1 MTDLT
6 DSKTAARNARILEQY
21 IRDNDLPGQ
30 LRTPDENGTVKY
42 ENLPQGLY
50 LIVSNVDPVEFNA
63 FLAPIPTVIK
73 ADGLALGK
81 GVIIAMTREEAIAA
95 ALSAANLTED
105 DILYIWAEYEI
116 DDGVPEYEVEFR
128 TTDTEYDYT
137 IHAETGAI
145 LSWDQEAEHA
155 AQMTATN
162 PTATTPLTEA
172 EAITIVLTHAKLSEA
187 DVTHLHVEYDRDDNN
202 FEVEFYCNRMEY
214 NYEIDAATGTILDYE
229 IDD

>member
-1 MTDLT
+1 MKIRLT
-6 DSKTAARNARILEQY
+6 ALFLILSLFLFAGCASTAPVSDTIDTA
-21 IRDNDLPGQ
+21 PPVS
-30 LRTPDENGTVKY
+30 TPVTSTPEAEPQPEVQEPTTPEAQQPTQPDAEEPVQPETTVGT
-42 ENLPQGLY
+42 
-50 LIVSNVDPVEFNA
+50 
-63 FLAPIPTVIK
+63 
-73 ADGLALGK
+73 
-81 GVIIAMTREEAIAA
+81 MTREEAIAA

-172 EAITIVLTHAKLSEA
+172 EAITIVLTHAKLSES
-187 DVTHLHVEYDRDDNN
+187 DVTHLHVEYGRDDNN

-214 NYEIDAATGTILDYE
+214 TYEIDAATGTILDYE